1 MTANFPSHGRIAGI
15 DFGTVRIGIAV
26 TDPGRTLASPY
37 ENYTRRGVAA
47 DARRFQQLVA
57 EERIMGFVVGLPVH
71 TDGNESQKSWEAR
84 QFGEWLAGQTGVPVT
99 FFDERYT
106 SVDAE
111 HLLADAQFTSKRRK
125 SRRDMLA
132 AQILLASYLES
143 GGRDDSQRAIDDE
156 RRGGG

>member
-1 MTANFPSHGRIAGI
+1 MTANFPSQGRIAGI

-26 TDPGRTLASPY
+26 TDPSRTLASPY
-37 ENYTRRGVAA
+37 ENYTRRGTAA

-57 EERIMGFVVGLPVH
+57 EERIVGFVVGLPVH

-84 QFGEWLAGQTGVPVT
+84 QFGEWLTAQTGVPVT
-99 FFDERYT
+99 YFDERYT
-106 SVDAE
+106 SVEAE

-132 AQILLASYLES
+132 AQLLLASFLES
-143 GGRDDSQRAIDDE
+143 TGRDEPPRALDDG
-156 RRGGG
+156 RRGGA